1 VITGL
6 LLVPA
11 TAIAAVA
18 IVGATSRPPAA
29 EAFEETTSTTQEIEA
44 ETTTTTTTTT
54 TTNVDVEGLSGE
66 EALRE
71 ACTES
76 AEGLLERELD
86 ESISD
91 IETAALDALRQIC
104 DEHGMPIAGQ
114 PEPEAI
120 VQVITV
126 NETPQNDVATDV
138 VETDGYDDDDDY
150 DHDDDDDY
158 DDHDDDDDDHDEDEE
173 DEEDEEDD
181 HDEDEEDEEDE
192 EDDEDDD

>member
-18 IVGATSRPPAA
+18 IVGATTRPPAA
-29 EAFEETTSTTQEIEA
+29 EAFEETTSTTQEIEEA
-44 ETTTTTTTTT
+44 TTTTTII
-54 TTNVDVEGLSGE
+54 DVEGLSDE

-86 ESISD
+86 ESITD

-104 DEHGMPIAGQ
+104 EEHGMPIAGQ

-126 NETPQNDVATDV
+126 RENPQNDVAIDV
-138 VETDGYDDDDDY
+138 VEADG
-150 DHDDDDDY
+150 HDDDDDY
-158 DDHDDDDDDHDEDEE
+158 DDHDEDEE
-173 DEEDEEDD
+173 DEEDEEDDHHEDKEDD